1 MCSQRG
7 VVSPEQP
14 VGSQQPLGWV
24 EKEETQPRALN
35 RRRKHRG
42 IGSRWRRWR
51 RRKCAEQP
59 TSRRTVPGMRRP
71 IVRLPLQRSHVR
83 GMQGV
88 LPEEYYQER
97 CVPMQVRKQ
106 LRNRH
111 VHEAEVPGVPAE
123 KMPDRWHEA

>member
-1 MCSQRG
+1 MCSQRR
-7 VVSPEQP
+7 VVSTEQS

-24 EKEETQPRALN
+24 EKEETQPRTLV
-35 RRRKHRG
+35 RRRQYRG
-42 IGSRWRRWR
+42 IGSWWQRWC

-88 LPEEYYQER
+88 LPEEHYQER
-97 CVPMQVRKQ
+97 CVPVQVRK
-106 LRNRH
+106 
-111 VHEAEVPGVPAE
+111 
-123 KMPDRWHEA
+123 